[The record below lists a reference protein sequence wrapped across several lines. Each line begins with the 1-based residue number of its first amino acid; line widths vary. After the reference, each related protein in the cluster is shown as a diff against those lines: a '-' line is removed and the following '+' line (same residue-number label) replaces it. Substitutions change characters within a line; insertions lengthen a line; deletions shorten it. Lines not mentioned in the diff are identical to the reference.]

1 MLTLKNIINRYYM
14 HYVFLI
20 VVIWIGMFF
29 VRWDTTVAGVLL
41 YPLIMKQVFIV
52 LGVVAMIMAIISRK
66 IVLGIFGLLCCAAF
80 WINLFLAF
88 YLLPGLLGN

>member
-1 MLTLKNIINRYYM
+1 M
-14 HYVFLI
+14 
-20 VVIWIGMFF
+20 
-29 VRWDTTVAGVLL
+29 AGVLL

-52 LGVVAMIMAIISRK
+52 LGVIAMIMAIISRK

>member
-14 HYVFLI
+14 CYVFLI

-52 LGVVAMIMAIISRK
+52 LGVIAMIMAIISRK